1 MSRTIRSNDN
11 VNKNIESAGFIRWRA
26 WSWGGTVETSDCQF
40 GHGALQGVAGPV
52 LMVPAQE
59 PSGKG
64 GRLIALLDFDD
75 GRPVVPVGR
84 VGLNVTDR
92 WGRRGHLGI
101 SANQRSEQ
109 RDTIISSS

>member
-1 MSRTIRSNDN
+1 MTS
-11 VNKNIESAGFIRWRA
+11 VEL
-26 WSWGGTVETSDCQF
+26 GGTVETSDCQF

-52 LMVPAQE
+52 LVVPAQE